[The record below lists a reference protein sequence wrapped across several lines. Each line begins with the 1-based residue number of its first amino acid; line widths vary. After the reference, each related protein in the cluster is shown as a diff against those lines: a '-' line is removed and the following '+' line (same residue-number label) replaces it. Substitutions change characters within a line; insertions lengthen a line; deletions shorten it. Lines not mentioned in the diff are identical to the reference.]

1 MKFFLISDNND
12 TLMGMRLAGIQGVI
26 AHTRDEVLTELYKVI
41 EDESVAIILI
51 TTLCIQTCPEVI
63 ADMKLKLRRP
73 LIVEI
78 PDNQNSAKIGETID
92 AYISEAI
99 GIML

>member
-51 TTLCIQTCPEVI
+51 TTLCI
-63 ADMKLKLRRP
+63 
-73 LIVEI
+73 
-78 PDNQNSAKIGETID
+78 ET
-92 AYISEAI
+92 
-99 GIML
+99 